1 MEEVD
6 FITAVRNA
14 ERIWRYHL
22 RGTVWGAVD
31 ARGEPIWSPFMATS
45 LDVTDYGRQLYSA
58 LVNGEYGE
66 PPPSQPRLRCWKEK
80 KLSAVKKLI
89 SGATSRRVSNTWW
102 SLMGAAGIMVSVKG
116 NVFQPHWLSP
126 EMDRYWA
133 QCFLWWFSILSQF
146 IAYCCEGWSD
156 HLINYCTIRSSLA
169 YQHWYLWCLFALQ

>member
-14 ERIWRYHL
+14 AYNEYGAI
-22 RGTVWGAVD
+22 TCEVQFEGAVD
-31 ARGEPIWSPFMATS
+31 TRGEPIWSPFTATS

-89 SGATSRRVSNTWW
+89 SGATSRRVSNT
-102 SLMGAAGIMVSVKG
+102 
-116 NVFQPHWLSP
+116 
-126 EMDRYWA
+126 
-133 QCFLWWFSILSQF
+133 
-146 IAYCCEGWSD
+146 
-156 HLINYCTIRSSLA
+156 
-169 YQHWYLWCLFALQ
+169 